1 MMNENTGDVFS
12 EVLVKRKMVS
22 TNYLIVLATV
32 LGAAVL
38 TLALLLFLPTFIVV
52 AIAIWF
58 GVYFVISIQKV
69 EYEYIFTSG
78 DLDIDQISGNFKRK
92 RKLELTGD
100 SIEIIAPEDSH
111 ELDSYRTGQ
120 YKVYDFS
127 SRDKSKKRYV
137 IIANISNGRVK
148 VFFEPTEK
156 MIDNMWK
163 YSPRRVKK
171 Y

>member
-38 TLALLLFLPTFIVV
+38 TLALLLFLPTFVVV
-52 AIAIWF
+52 AIA
-58 GVYFVISIQKV
+58 SIQKV

-111 ELDSYRTGQ
+111 ELDSYRNGQ

>member
-1 MMNENTGDVFS
+1 MNENSGDVFS
-12 EVLVKRKMVS
+12 EVLVKRKMNL
-22 TNYLIVLATV
+22 TNYLVILAAAM
-32 LGAAVL
+32 GALIL
-38 TLALLLFLPTFIVV
+38 TAALLLFLPTFIIV
-52 AIAIWF
+52 ALLLWF
-58 GVYFVISIQKV
+58 GVYFLVSIQKV

-78 DLDIDQISGNFKRK
+78 DLDIDQISGNFRRK
-92 RKLELTGD
+92 RKMELTQD
-100 SIEIIAPEDSH
+100 MIEIVAPEGSH
-111 ELDSYRTGQ
+111 ELDDFKHGQ
-120 YKVYDFS
+120 FKEYDFS

-137 IIANISNGRVK
+137 IIGTLGSGRVK

>member
-111 ELDSYRTGQ
+111 ELDSYRNGQ

>member
-1 MMNENTGDVFS
+1 MNENSGDVFS
-12 EVLVKRKMVS
+12 EVLVKRKMTS
-22 TNYLIVLATV
+22 TNYLAVLAGV
-32 LGAAVL
+32 LGAVIITA
-38 TLALLLFLPTFIVV
+38 AIFLFLPTFLILALLV
-52 AIAIWF
+52 WF
-58 GVYFVISIQKV
+58 GVYFLVNLQKV

-78 DLDIDQISGNFKRK
+78 DLDIDQITGNYKRK

-100 SIEIIAPEDSH
+100 MIEIIAPEGSH
-111 ELDSYRTGQ
+111 ELDDYNRGQ
-120 YKVYDFS
+120 FKVYDFS
-127 SRDKSKKRYV
+127 SRDTSKKRFV
-137 IIANISNGRVK
+137 IIANSGSSHIK

>member
-69 EYEYIFTSG
+69 EYEYIFT
-78 DLDIDQISGNFKRK
+78 
-92 RKLELTGD
+92 
-100 SIEIIAPEDSH
+100 
-111 ELDSYRTGQ
+111 
-120 YKVYDFS
+120 
-127 SRDKSKKRYV
+127 
-137 IIANISNGRVK
+137 
-148 VFFEPTEK
+148 
-156 MIDNMWK
+156 
-163 YSPRRVKK
+163 
-171 Y
+171 